1 MLFGGE
7 VTGASLVAY
16 FEACERERERERGR
30 GRHVWLEEKEF
41 LKFSNRVSV
50 NKREEKLTRIADVSK

>member
-7 VTGASLVAY
+7 VTEASLVAY
-16 FEACERERERERGR
+16 FEACERERERGR

>member
-1 MLFGGE
+1 M
-7 VTGASLVAY
+7 AY
-16 FEACERERERERGR
+16 FEACERERERGR

>member
-16 FEACERERERERGR
+16 FEACERER

-41 LKFSNRVSV
+41 LKFSNTVSV

>member
-16 FEACERERERERGR
+16 FEACERERER